1 MPHMKGREK
10 VLSFW
15 KMLMFLLT
23 DRGTEYIQKLSR
35 RGEALCN
42 TCVILAPGRTVR
54 RDRWEKYQ
62 IRGRERFARAF
73 PWDESR
79 REWKWRCC
87 DSAIL
92 SSPWR
97 GSEKPLFRC
106 RDRLPVCPRL
116 CGENEIQCAADRHRR
131 HRGIEPTRD
140 QP

>member
-1 MPHMKGREK
+1 MKNAVMPHMKGREK

-42 TCVILAPGRTVR
+42 TCVILAAGITLRQ
-54 RDRWEKYQ
+54 DRWKKYQ
-62 IRGRERFARAF
+62 IRGRERFGRAF
-73 PWDESR
+73 PWDENR
-79 REWKWRCC
+79 REWKWRCR

-97 GSEKPLFRC
+97 DSEKSLFRFPA
-106 RDRLPVCPRL
+106 RSRVCPRP
-116 CGENEIQCAADRHRR
+116 CAENEIRCAADRHR
-131 HRGIEPTRD
+131 
-140 QP
+140 

>member
-1 MPHMKGREK
+1 MKGREN

-23 DRGTEYIQKLSR
+23 DRGTDYIQKLSW

-42 TCVILAPGRTVR
+42 ICVILARGKTVR
-54 RDRWEKYQ
+54 QDRWKKYQ

-73 PWDESR
+73 PWDENL
-79 REWKWRCC
+79 REWKSRCC

-97 GSEKPLFRC
+97 DSEKSLFRFQ
-106 RDRLPVCPRL
+106 DRLRVCPRP
-116 CGENEIQCAADRHRR
+116 CGENEIRCAAARPRR

-140 QP
+140 QL